1 MCLYNISHILQI
13 SKRELTLVDRS
24 NFSVR
29 LTLWGKQAETFA
41 ADGQPVIAFKG
52 AKVGDFGGRSLSMF
66 SSSTMHMDPDTP
78 EGHLLRGWYDSIG
91 VNESYQAYSN
101 NGAGMSSSYATF
113 DRVEILPLND
123 VKERELGMSDKPDSF
138 SARATVMHIKPDNL
152 AYPACQSQ
160 GCNKKVIEDHDGTWR
175 CEKCN
180 KTWDKPEYRYI
191 VAMAVADYSGQ
202 AWLQG
207 FNDVGQVI
215 FGMSAD
221 ELMEIKDRN
230 DVEFTKIVEQATG
243 TAYNYACRA
252 KQDTYNDT
260 TRVRYSIQRI
270 LPLNYQEEAKYLSDL
285 LRSSDWAR

>member
-1 MCLYNISHILQI
+1 
-13 SKRELTLVDRS
+13 
-24 NFSVR
+24 
-29 LTLWGKQAETFA
+29 
-41 ADGQPVIAFKG
+41 
-52 AKVGDFGGRSLSMF
+52 MF

-180 KTWDKPEYRYI
+180 KTWDKPEYRCG
-191 VAMAVADYSGQ
+191 AVAAVVRWCTLIQ
-202 AWLQG
+202 
-207 FNDVGQVI
+207 I
-215 FGMSAD
+215 HRC
-221 ELMEIKDRN
+221 II
-230 DVEFTKIVEQATG
+230 TIATG
-243 TAYNYACRA
+243 TLSRWQWRTILARHGYRA
-252 KQDTYNDT
+252 LT
-260 TRVRYSIQRI
+260 TS
-270 LPLNYQEEAKYLSDL
+270 
-285 LRSSDWAR
+285 AR